1 MKKCVVIYN
10 PNSGKAVKHD
20 FTEEFTNIL
29 KEYNYDVNFIK
40 TEYKGQAKEI
50 VTNLEIV
57 DLVISIGGDGT
68 FNESMTG
75 NLRRKERL
83 VLAHIPMGTAND
95 IGAMFGYEKNIFKNL
110 KLLLNGVVKD
120 IDICTIN
127 NQPFV
132 YVAGFGKFVN
142 ISYETPRHLKKKYG
156 YLAYLIEGIKEGI
169 EDIPI
174 YDINYY
180 IDGEKHSDKVS
191 FMLISNANRIA
202 GINNFYKD
210 VKLDDNCFEVL
221 FCKISKKKDILKNL
235 YYLTKYDITKLPGF
249 KFYKINNLKIE
260 FNTPPEKG
268 WSIDGEELVT
278 DKNIFEIKM
287 VRNVKILLP
296 KKNVGKLFLEEME

>member
-110 KLLLNGVVKD
+110 KLLLNGIVKD

-174 YDINYY
+174 YDIDYY
-180 IDGEKHSDKVS
+180 IDGKKYSDKVS

-202 GINNFYKD
+202 GINNFYND
-210 VKLDDNCFEVL
+210 VKLNDNKFEIML
-221 FCKISKKKDILKNL
+221 CSLNRKIDIIKAFYILK
-235 YYLTKYDITKLPGF
+235 TSGASHISGVEI
-249 KFYKINNLKIE
+249 YKTSNLKIE
-260 FNTPPEKG
+260 FLDNPKAWCT
-268 WSIDGEELVT
+268 DGEKFYDNSNVFEVKLENKVKMLIP
-278 DKNIFEIKM
+278 DKF
-287 VRNVKILLP
+287 VD
-296 KKNVGKLFLEEME
+296 KLFLTK

>member
-156 YLAYLIEGIKEGI
+156 YLAYLIE
-169 EDIPI
+169 
-174 YDINYY
+174 
-180 IDGEKHSDKVS
+180 
-191 FMLISNANRIA
+191 
-202 GINNFYKD
+202 
-210 VKLDDNCFEVL
+210 
-221 FCKISKKKDILKNL
+221 
-235 YYLTKYDITKLPGF
+235 
-249 KFYKINNLKIE
+249 
-260 FNTPPEKG
+260 
-268 WSIDGEELVT
+268 
-278 DKNIFEIKM
+278 
-287 VRNVKILLP
+287 
-296 KKNVGKLFLEEME
+296 

>member
-95 IGAMFGYEKNIFKNL
+95 IGAMFGYEKNIFK
-110 KLLLNGVVKD
+110 
-120 IDICTIN
+120 
-127 NQPFV
+127 
-132 YVAGFGKFVN
+132 
-142 ISYETPRHLKKKYG
+142 
-156 YLAYLIEGIKEGI
+156 
-169 EDIPI
+169 
-174 YDINYY
+174 
-180 IDGEKHSDKVS
+180 
-191 FMLISNANRIA
+191 
-202 GINNFYKD
+202 
-210 VKLDDNCFEVL
+210 
-221 FCKISKKKDILKNL
+221 
-235 YYLTKYDITKLPGF
+235 ITA
-249 KFYKINNLKIE
+249 I
-260 FNTPPEKG
+260 
-268 WSIDGEELVT
+268 
-278 DKNIFEIKM
+278 
-287 VRNVKILLP
+287 
-296 KKNVGKLFLEEME
+296 